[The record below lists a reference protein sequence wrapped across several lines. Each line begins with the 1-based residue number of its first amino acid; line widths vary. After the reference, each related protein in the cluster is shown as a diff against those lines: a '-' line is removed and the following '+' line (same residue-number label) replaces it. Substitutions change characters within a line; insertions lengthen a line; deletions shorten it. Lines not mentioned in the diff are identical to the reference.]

1 MTLSIVGLGLIGGSI
16 ARDARA
22 CGVATHIVGYDARP
36 EHTSQALELGLI
48 DSAVDL
54 PTAAAADLV
63 VLAVPVDAL
72 TQLLP
77 EVLNIA
83 GPDSTLTDVGS
94 TKAAVCAAVAQHPWR
109 AQFVAAHPMA
119 GTERSGPSAALQG
132 LFQHKAVIVCE
143 AERSNPAA
151 IARVEA
157 LYTALGAHIV
167 HLAPDEHDEHVAYV
181 SHLSHAISYALAVTV
196 LEKEK
201 SASTLLDLA
210 SGGFASTAR
219 LAKSHAAMWT
229 PIFLQNATHLL
240 PTLAAYRRELDRLI
254 AAIAA
259 ADAPA
264 VDAYIGQANA
274 IRRVLNGKA

>member
-22 CGVATHIVGYDARP
+22 AGLATHILGHDARP
-36 EHTSQALELGLI
+36 DHVEQALALGLI
-48 DSAVDL
+48 DAPADL
-54 PTAAAADLV
+54 PTAAQADLV
-63 VLAVPVDAL
+63 VLAVPVDVL
-72 TQLLP
+72 TRLLP
-77 EVLNIA
+77 QALDLA
-83 GPDSTLTDVGS
+83 GPDTALTDVGS
-94 TKAAVCAAVAQHPWR
+94 TKAAVCAAVAGHPRR

-132 LFQHKAVIVCE
+132 LFQHKAVILCE
-143 AERSNPAA
+143 SARSSPQAL
-151 IARVEA
+151 ARVEA
-157 LYTALGAHIV
+157 LYSALGARLV
-167 HLAPDEHDEHVAYV
+167 RLEPAEHDEHVAYV

-201 SASTLLDLA
+201 SAATLLDLA

-219 LAKSHAAMWT
+219 LAKSHATMWT
-229 PIFLQNATHLL
+229 PIFLQNADHLL
-240 PTLAAYRRELDRLI
+240 PTLAAYRSELDRLI

-264 VDAYIGQANA
+264 VDAYIAQANS
-274 IRRVLNGKA
+274 IRRVLDGKA